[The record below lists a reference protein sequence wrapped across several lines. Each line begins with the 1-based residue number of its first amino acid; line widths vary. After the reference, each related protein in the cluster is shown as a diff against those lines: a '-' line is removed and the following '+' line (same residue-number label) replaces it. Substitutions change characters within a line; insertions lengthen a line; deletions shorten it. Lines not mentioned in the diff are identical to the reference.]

1 MRTRLTSLTTWQRT
15 IPWNGAVPAWRNT
28 TLQYYFMAVLAGAV
42 IGLLCWVSPLLAIVA
57 VFAIG
62 AAIVS
67 LQHPVVLPYVMI
79 AAVTLTS
86 GIVRGKLFPM
96 LRPNELALVL
106 AIGVAV
112 VVLLASR
119 YRRLITPGQIPTIM
133 GFLVLVLGT
142 TVIPV
147 VSYTIRGHQITTDH
161 ILDLVAPF
169 QYYLLFWLFVI
180 LPQNETDRRRLLV
193 WMLICSALVAVVG
206 LLQAAGIGAIKNLLA
221 TWYAS
226 SHNEASLESRV
237 GRITSLMGAWNALG
251 ILMMATLI
259 IGWAM
264 LPNVAHQTTRY
275 VVWACLGLCGICLLA
290 SGSFA
295 GIGLTVAGIMM
306 LELLE
311 KRVWQSIKRLFPIVL
326 AMGVFFVVLQPL
338 LMPLVAARLEYQF
351 GHGSWVPE
359 TLEYRFWIWTDVFW
373 PHIVAHPIWGAYLDA
388 PDYFAWKVPESQ
400 YISLLFRFGIV
411 GMVAHLLWVAIVLR
425 WLHRRFTASQ
435 GLSRAIAAS
444 AFSILVMMSIAGLTN
459 AVFYFSGAADFMWIL
474 FGLVVNSEETN

>member
-1 MRTRLTSLTTWQRT
+1 
-15 IPWNGAVPAWRNT
+15 V
-28 TLQYYFMAVLAGAV
+28 
-42 IGLLCWVSPLLAIVA
+42 
-57 VFAIG
+57 
-62 AAIVS
+62 
-67 LQHPVVLPYVMI
+67 
-79 AAVTLTS
+79 
-86 GIVRGKLFPM
+86 
-96 LRPNELALVL
+96 
-106 AIGVAV
+106 
-112 VVLLASR
+112 
-119 YRRLITPGQIPTIM
+119 
-133 GFLVLVLGT
+133 
-142 TVIPV
+142 
-147 VSYTIRGHQITTDH
+147 RGHQITTGH

-206 LLQAAGIGAIKNLLA
+206 LLQAAGIGAIKSLLA

-226 SHNEASLESRV
+226 SHNEASLGSRV

-264 LPNVAHQTTRY
+264 LPNVADQTTRY

-306 LELLE
+306 LEVLE
-311 KRVWQSIKRLFPIVL
+311 KRFWQSIKRLFPIML

-338 LMPLVAARLEYQF
+338 LMPLIEARLAFQYREGGILPQ
-351 GHGSWVPE
+351 
-359 TLEYRFWIWTDVFW
+359 TLVYRFWIWTDVFW
-373 PHIVAHPIWGAYLDA
+373 PHIVAHPIWGAYLQP
-388 PDYFAWKVPESQ
+388 PDYFAWTVPESQ

-411 GMVAHLLWVAIVLR
+411 GLVAHLLWVSIMLR

-444 AFSILVMMSIAGLTN
+444 AFSILVMMSLGGLTN

-474 FGLVVNSEETN
+474 FGLVVNSEETA